1 MSIYQHDLCSPSW
14 QRTHN
19 RVLYENFRTEIC
31 LRYSRRYVI
40 EETWYTP
47 AAKNMKQVCTDIP
60 KWKYLSGISKEQRL
74 KDLEEEAALKAQQ
87 EQDNTQQH
95 TALDVETVQLPEE
108 EEQEDE
114 EIIATI

>member
-1 MSIYQHDLCSPSW
+1 M
-14 QRTHN
+14 
-19 RVLYENFRTEIC
+19 YENFRTEIC
-31 LRYSRRYVI
+31 LRYSRKYVI

-87 EQDNTQQH
+87 EQEDNTQQH
-95 TALDVETVQLPEE
+95 TSLDVDTVQLPEQE
-108 EEQEDE
+108 EDE
-114 EIIATI
+114 DEEAEIIATI

>member
-1 MSIYQHDLCSPSW
+1 
-14 QRTHN
+14 
-19 RVLYENFRTEIC
+19 LYENFRTEIC
-31 LRYSRRYVI
+31 LRYSRKYVT

-87 EQDNTQQH
+87 LLEQDTGYAAFSMN
-95 TALDVETVQLPEE
+95 DFEE
-108 EEQEDE
+108 EKQE
-114 EIIATI
+114 EITATI